1 MKKPLQIVDV
11 EPSIVM
17 DTIMSNYEERST
29 AFHNNDIS
37 NKFPNQ
43 ARMQATDLSS
53 SSVKFSHKYD
63 YPRYLTN
70 SFSMEE
76 VLDENLQEGTV

>member
-17 DTIMSNYEERST
+17 DTIMSNYEERSV

-37 NKFPNQ
+37 NKP
-43 ARMQATDLSS
+43 
-53 SSVKFSHKYD
+53 
-63 YPRYLTN
+63 P
-70 SFSMEE
+70 
-76 VLDENLQEGTV
+76 

>member
-1 MKKPLQIVDV
+1 
-11 EPSIVM
+11 
-17 DTIMSNYEERST
+17 
-29 AFHNNDIS
+29 
-37 NKFPNQ
+37 
-43 ARMQATDLSS
+43 MQFTDLSS

-76 VLDENLQEGTV
+76 MEEENLEEGKV

>member
-1 MKKPLQIVDV
+1 M
-11 EPSIVM
+11 
-17 DTIMSNYEERST
+17 
-29 AFHNNDIS
+29 
-37 NKFPNQ
+37 
-43 ARMQATDLSS
+43 MQVTDLSS